1 MSSQSNLPTTLIG
14 FTNGETDFR
23 IPLYQRRYNWSE
35 SHVETLFN
43 DVRHAFK
50 EGISH
55 YFGTITLVKSVEGDY
70 EVIDGQQRLTT
81 LSLLF
86 MALAEKWKDKLAGDV
101 FRNFCLNPD
110 TGLPRL
116 SFENHWDQMAY
127 HQVMLGRHCSLSQ
140 RENSILKNYNK
151 LRERV
156 ENLNLEDWTNRN
168 SWEKLQLVKVELP
181 SNMIPE
187 RVFRRMNGSK
197 HEMSFKD
204 LVRNFLMINPEA
216 DAGDELAVF
225 QACSQTY
232 EWRYSMI
239 AAANNRGR
247 KGSMKEQYEH
257 FQSAYD
263 SIKKE
268 LVDSKK
274 EFAKNLADAEGSQG
288 KGKWIL
294 RLDRY
299 QKLFK
304 ERVSDD
310 VYFWGNRY
318 GALMMRI
325 AVTEQ
330 DETAGDGLVKT
341 IVNNLVWWM
350 AARRLDNANNHR
362 EPWDRGR
369 YWGKDDDEIW
379 KWETV
384 DRIVNR
390 IGREDGKVSVEEVQ
404 EGVKIW
410 LAANEDRKT
419 NNSGRIGLDKDWKE
433 GDFDKAMELLEVSL
447 SDESTR

>member
-1 MSSQSNLPTTLIG
+1 MFSQSNLPTTLIG

-43 DVRHAFK
+43 DVRDAFK

-127 HQVMLGRHCSLSQ
+127 HQVMLGRYCSLSQ

-156 ENLNLEDWTNRN
+156 EDLNLEDWTNRN
-168 SWEKLQLVKVELP
+168 NWEKLQLVKVELP

-204 LVRNFLMINPEA
+204 LVRNFLMINPKA
-216 DAGDELAVF
+216 ASNDELAVF
-225 QACSQTY
+225 QACSQTH

-263 SIKKE
+263 SIKEEK
-268 LVDSKK
+268 LVGSKK
-274 EFAKNLADAEGSQG
+274 EFAENLVDAEDPQG

-304 ERVSDD
+304 ERISEDP
-310 VYFWGNRY
+310 YFWDKRY

-330 DETAGDGLVKT
+330 DETAGDELVRT
-341 IVNNLVWWM
+341 IVKNLVWWM
-350 AARRLDNANNHR
+350 AAHRLDNANNHR
-362 EPWDRGR
+362 ASWDRGR
-369 YWGKDDDEIW
+369 YWGKENEAIW
-379 KWETV
+379 NWEATV
-384 DRIVNR
+384 DSIE
-390 IGREDGKVSVEEVQ
+390 REDGKVSVEEVR
-404 EGVKIW
+404 EGVKNW

-433 GDFDKAMELLEVSL
+433 GDFDEAMKLLE
-447 SDESTR
+447 SDEPTR